1 LTRKQRLERQLVR
14 FRRALREPRR
24 FGTALVWYSRRVGG
38 QRRTRIA
45 LALGRPLPEAR
56 REEYFLHLH
65 ARAEQA
71 YEPRPYNGDLL
82 VFFGGG
88 LYEDPELGWG
98 GLATGEI
105 RAYAVPGHHHNNRQ
119 AMADP
124 YVAFI
129 SERLQ
134 AHVGHMVHA

>member
-1 LTRKQRLERQLVR
+1 MRLTRKQRLARQLAR

-45 LALGRPLPEAR
+45 LALRRPLPEPAR
-56 REEYFLHLH
+56 EAYFLRLH
-65 ARAEQA
+65 AKAERV
-71 YEPRPYNGDLL
+71 YEPQPYNGDLL
-82 VFFGGG
+82 VFYGED

-98 GLATGEI
+98 GLASGEI
-105 RAYAVPGHHHNNRQ
+105 CAYAVPGSHDNNRQ
-119 AMADP
+119 AMMEP
-124 YVAFI
+124 YVAFV

-134 AHVGHMVHA
+134 AYLARG